1 MINYSDHN
9 VRLGPAENTGLLP
22 RLDQRRRGLALEDGK
37 RLLQPGDLGLTTL
50 LPLLVGLR
58 LRDTLL
64 LKLLQ
69 ILQHRIQLRLRPV
82 TIRRRLRNELL
93 ERGLLLALVLHVLL
107 LRGLR
112 DLVLLCGFVV
122 LLLRGLLVCV
132 PDLEPA
138 ATGRASPW
146 MGRIILV
153 MP

>member
-1 MINYSDHN
+1 M
-9 VRLGPAENTGLLP
+9 LLKP
-22 RLDQRRRGLALEDGK
+22 QRAAWSRGAHGSLSRLDQRRRGLALEDGK
-37 RLLQPGDLGLTTL
+37 RLLQPGDLGLTTF

-69 ILQHRIQLRLRPV
+69 ILQHRIQLRLRTV

-122 LLLRGLLVCV
+122 LLLRGLLLL
-132 PDLEPA
+132 PGL
-138 ATGRASPW
+138 
-146 MGRIILV
+146 
-153 MP
+153 